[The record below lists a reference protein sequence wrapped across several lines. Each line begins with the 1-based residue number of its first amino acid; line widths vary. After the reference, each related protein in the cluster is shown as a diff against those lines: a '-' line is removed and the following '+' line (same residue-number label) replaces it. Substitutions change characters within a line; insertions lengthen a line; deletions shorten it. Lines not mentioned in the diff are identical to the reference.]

1 MMPIELSE
9 IVDEKKTSA
18 KPQSLFTR
26 SLFARSTIS
35 SDDRRFFTEQLTLM
49 LETGSNL
56 HQALSLMRDQN
67 QQPAMS
73 RILNGLLDD
82 VAGGLAFSAA
92 LSKYPDAFSTTY
104 VNLVAASEA
113 GGFLHEVLA
122 ELLKM

>member
-9 IVDEKKTSA
+9 IVDEQETSA
-18 KPQSLFTR
+18 APQSLFTR
-26 SLFARSTIS
+26 SLFARTKIS

-56 HQALSLMRDQN
+56 HQALTLMREQS
-67 QQPAMS
+67 QQPAMT
-73 RILNGLLDD
+73 RILDGLLED

-104 VNLVAASEA
+104 VNLVAASE
-113 GGFLHEVLA
+113 GG
-122 ELLKM
+122 